1 MVAPGG
7 SYGSEVI
14 VSSEEEQL
22 IKESRIKNEQGN
34 DASFNTDN
42 SLTVPYN

>member
-34 DASFNTDN
+34 DANFNIYN
-42 SLTVPYN
+42 PLTVSNN